1 MRKNKSKVC
10 LVKSS
15 FGHDQ
20 HFHSTM
26 DCVPLPMAPLLFSRK
41 SLSKYLMD
49 MIDFNKHDIN
59 IYINDTWQKYVGDIG
74 RLFKITSLWQL
85 KLRF

>member
-1 MRKNKSKVC
+1 MELRFYVTEMRKNKSKVC

-26 DCVPLPMAPLLFSRK
+26 DCVPLPNGAIIIC
-41 SLSKYLMD
+41 YW
-49 MIDFNKHDIN
+49 
-59 IYINDTWQKYVGDIG
+59 T
-74 RLFKITSLWQL
+74 
-85 KLRF
+85 KL

>member
-1 MRKNKSKVC
+1 MRIYKNLKRPCAFQRILNSQPSHIQCMNILNMELGFYVTEMRKNKSKVC

-26 DCVPLPMAPLLFSRK
+26 DCIPLPMAPLLFV
-41 SLSKYLMD
+41 MEQ
-49 MIDFNKHDIN
+49 N
-59 IYINDTWQKYVGDIG
+59 
-74 RLFKITSLWQL
+74 
-85 KLRF
+85 